1 MLRYLDTSIHQEV
14 IKKKFTTLVPGTRRG
29 MFLQRIGSLKTVPE
43 KFANKQP
50 IKKLYILL
58 SSTTYLLPLSGQNI

>member
-1 MLRYLDTSIHQEV
+1 MLRYSDTSIHQEV
-14 IKKKFTTLVPGTRRG
+14 IKKKFSILVPGTRRG

-50 IKKLYILL
+50 IENHIYC
-58 SSTTYLLPLSGQNI
+58 YHLPHISYQ